1 VGVSEIH
8 FLIFWHI
15 NCEKEG
21 KYFSKGKPVET
32 LGRQAAGLNPG
43 TIGIR

>member
-1 VGVSEIH
+1 MGFSEIH
-8 FLIFWHI
+8 FIIFWHI
-15 NCEKEG
+15 NCEEKG